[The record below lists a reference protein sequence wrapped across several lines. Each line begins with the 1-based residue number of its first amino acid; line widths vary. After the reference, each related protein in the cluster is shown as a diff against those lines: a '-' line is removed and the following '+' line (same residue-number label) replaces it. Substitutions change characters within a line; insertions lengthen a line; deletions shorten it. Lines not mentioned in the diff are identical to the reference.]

1 MLARGAAVSMPV
13 WGREEAV
20 RHTALARL
28 ERDVEKT
35 ERVARWPKAAE
46 MVAVENRKVSREFGL
61 HTAG

>member
-1 MLARGAAVSMPV
+1 V
-13 WGREEAV
+13 GREEAV

-28 ERDVEKT
+28 ERDAEKT

-46 MVAVENRKVSREFGL
+46 MVAVENRKVSREFRL